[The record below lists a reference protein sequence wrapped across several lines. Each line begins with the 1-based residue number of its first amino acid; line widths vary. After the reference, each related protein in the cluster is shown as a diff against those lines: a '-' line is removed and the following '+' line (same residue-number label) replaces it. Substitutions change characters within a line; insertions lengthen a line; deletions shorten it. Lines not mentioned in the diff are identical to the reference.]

1 MTALANP
8 NEKAN
13 SNEKPNPN
21 ESGGERS
28 WTVLDLLKWTTD
40 HFAAKGLESP
50 RLDAE
55 ILLAH
60 ALGLRRLDL
69 YLRYEEVVGGQERAR
84 YRELIGLR
92 AGKRIPVALLV
103 GEKEFWSLKFKVSGD
118 VLTPRPDTETL
129 VEAALSCLPDA
140 EKPYRV
146 LDVGTGSG
154 AIALSLAREKPL
166 CEITATD
173 ISVAALEIAR
183 ENAEAQG
190 KADSVRFLE
199 GSLFEPVDGE
209 RFDLV
214 VANPPYLSLAEADSL
229 APELAHEPRQALF
242 GGDDGYSVLR
252 PLAEQA
258 GGVLVPGG
266 WLILE
271 VDPRQADTVA
281 TWLREAGLGEAQ
293 VKSDLA
299 GRARVVM
306 ARWPGAG
313 ERAGEPVPAP

>member
-1 MTALANP
+1 MTA
-8 NEKAN
+8 
-13 SNEKPNPN
+13 SPNPGQQPTGAG
-21 ESGGERS
+21 SSGERS

-69 YLRYEEVVGGQERAR
+69 YLRYEDNVGEPERAR
-84 YRELIGLR
+84 YRELIGER

-103 GEKEFWSLKFKVSGD
+103 GEKEFWSLKFKVSAD

-146 LDVGTGSG
+146 LDLGTGSG
-154 AIALSLAREKPL
+154 AIALSLAHEKPR
-166 CEITATD
+166 CEVTGTD
-173 ISVAALEIAR
+173 ISSEALEVAR
-183 ENAEAQG
+183 DNAETLG
-190 KADSVRFLE
+190 KVGAVRLLE
-199 GSLFEPVDGE
+199 GSLFEPVATE
-209 RFDLV
+209 CFDLV
-214 VANPPYLSLAEADSL
+214 VSNPPYLALGEADSL

-242 GGDDGYSVLR
+242 GGEDGYAVLR

-258 GGVLVPGG
+258 SSRLNPGG
-266 WLILE
+266 WLVVE
-271 VDPRQADTVA
+271 VDSRQAETMA
-281 TWLREAGLGEAQ
+281 GWLREAGFAQDQ
-293 VKSDLA
+293 VKLDLA
-299 GRARVVM
+299 GRPRVVM
-306 ARWPGAG
+306 ARWPG
-313 ERAGEPVPAP
+313 PVSSAP

>member
-1 MTALANP
+1 MTASANP
-8 NEKAN
+8 HER
-13 SNEKPNPN
+13 
-21 ESGGERS
+21 GGERT

-55 ILLAH
+55 LLLAH

-69 YLRYEEVVGGQERAR
+69 YLRYEDVVGAGERAR

-92 AGKRIPVALLV
+92 AGKRIPVALLL
-103 GEKEFWSLKFKVSGD
+103 GEKEFWSLKFKVSGE

-140 EKPYRV
+140 ERPYRV

-154 AIALSLAREKPL
+154 AVALSLAHEKPL
-166 CEITATD
+166 SEFTATD
-173 ISVAALEIAR
+173 ISPAALEIAR
-183 ENAEAQG
+183 ANAEALG
-190 KADSVRFLE
+190 KANSVRFLE
-199 GSLFEPVDGE
+199 GNLFEPVEGE
-209 RFDLV
+209 RFDLI
-214 VANPPYLSLAEADSL
+214 VANPPYLALAEADTL
-229 APELAHEPRQALF
+229 APELEHEPRQALF

-252 PLAEQA
+252 PLVEQA
-258 GGVLVPGG
+258 PGLLAPGG

-271 VDPRQADTVA
+271 VDPRQAETVA
-281 TWLREAGLGEAQ
+281 SWLRAAGLGKAQ
-293 VKSDLA
+293 LRMDLA

-306 ARWPGAG
+306 ARWPGSG
-313 ERAGEPVPAP
+313 KRAGVRDPAP